1 MCARTRAIIITAAAG
16 AVGLIMAGAP
26 GRAQDV
32 TTSVLAV
39 QQCLCAQREV
49 AIQGREM
56 SRARGD
62 WERARSDADAMSR
75 EVEEE
80 RSRVNTDDRSAI
92 EAFSAL
98 LARRDA
104 AARSYREVNQ
114 RYADAVARYNG
125 AVEQNNA
132 ACSGR
137 LFDPDQIAAV
147 RANLACPRY

>member
-1 MCARTRAIIITAAAG
+1 MRARTRAIVITAAAG
-16 AVGLIMAGAP
+16 TVGLIMAGTPA
-26 GRAQDV
+26 RAQGV
-32 TTSVLAV
+32 TLSVTAV

-49 AIQGREM
+49 EIQGREM
-56 SRARGD
+56 SGARRN
-62 WERARSDADAMSR
+62 WESARSEADAMTR

-80 RSRVNTDDRSAI
+80 RPRVNTDDRSAI
-92 EAFSAL
+92 EAFTAL

-104 AARSYREVNQ
+104 AARSYREENQ
-114 RYADAVARYNG
+114 RYAAAVARYND